1 MITTPPNAGR
11 SHGTGTRRSVMRVSS
26 WVSVQK
32 SRLVPPNATAASA
45 IKAASCRP
53 AVENIGGVVAA
64 AYLTWVVRVSGLVD
78 WWPAMP
84 SVFLVMVTVQGLAAY
99 WLLLRPAARG
109 VA

>member
-1 MITTPPNAGR
+1 MLFR
-11 SHGTGTRRSVMRVSS
+11 SRAAQAAAPTVRVAWAAVGGSS
-26 WVSVQK
+26 
-32 SRLVPPNATAASA
+32 LL
-45 IKAASCRP
+45 
-53 AVENIGGVVAA
+53 GGVVAA